1 MAKALVTALQLAR
14 HVVFNPLVLSTVLGT
29 AWAITGT
36 PRPTLVDNSLT
47 IFGDALAPSALFAIG
62 LGLSFE
68 DVRVNF
74 RPSMLL
80 VVIKLVVLLAL
91 VWGSPCYS
99 ASITTSQL
107 RRWCAPPRLSQRPPI
122 SWRASTTAR
131 GRSSPRQYR

>member
-1 MAKALVTALQLAR
+1 MTGNL
-14 HVVFNPLVLSTVLGT
+14 
-29 AWAITGT
+29 TGT

-80 VVIKLVVLLAL
+80 VVSTHPTSAVLSDAWYLAKRVTLSLAL
-91 VWGSPCYS
+91 
-99 ASITTSQL
+99 
-107 RRWCAPPRLSQRPPI
+107 
-122 SWRASTTAR
+122 
-131 GRSSPRQYR
+131 RS